1 MRMLSHRRLVLWKLF
16 RAGQFVRCEVNPHPF
31 GMELRYLVNGKPI
44 MSRVFEEWEALENAA
59 AGWCDG
65 LLRRGWRTGEAAL
78 AQPVHLAS

>member
-1 MRMLSHRRLVLWKLF
+1 
-16 RAGQFVRCEVNPHPF
+16 
-31 GMELRYLVNGKPI
+31 MELRYLVNGKPI

-65 LLRRGWRTGEAAL
+65 LLRRGWRTGDAAV